1 MGNHG
6 RLADLTVS
14 KEALRKM
21 EPGCPGEEG
30 QEGAARNNLWGSGI
44 CTQKEAGGH
53 PLNQGTR

>member
-21 EPGCPGEEG
+21 EPGVRERRGRKELPGTTFG
-30 QEGAARNNLWGSGI
+30 GLAFAPRRKRGAI
-44 CTQKEAGGH
+44 H
-53 PLNQGTR
+53 